1 MPLSL
6 SRVDVSV
13 NLKKGDYAIQVIQ
26 IPKNS
31 SVTLC
36 SKGRVRLLFVG
47 KRNRPMFM
55 VEQNSVLILREKLEI
70 YYNTNNVK
78 DVMRLM
84 IKKASENARADVSNG
99 VMLSLFSQ
107 KVP

>member
-1 MPLSL
+1 
-6 SRVDVSV
+6 
-13 NLKKGDYAIQVIQ
+13 
-26 IPKNS
+26 
-31 SVTLC
+31 
-36 SKGRVRLLFVG
+36 
-47 KRNRPMFM
+47 MFM